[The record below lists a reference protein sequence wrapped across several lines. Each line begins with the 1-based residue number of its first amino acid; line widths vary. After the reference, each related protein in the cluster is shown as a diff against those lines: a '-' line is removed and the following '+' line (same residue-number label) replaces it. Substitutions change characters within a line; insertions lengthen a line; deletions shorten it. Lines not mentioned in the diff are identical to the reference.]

1 MPVVVIWGF
10 AVALT
15 SIAAFTDARTAR
27 IPNWLNAA
35 GLLAALSLH
44 GSNGWAGLRLAIVGL
59 LVSGFVPGL
68 LYLLTQGR
76 ALGGGDVK
84 LFAVLGALLGP
95 FSGLEVQLLSYC
107 VLLGF
112 ALCRLAFNGRL
123 SAMLRNAAALLLG
136 GLFPKLRRA
145 SDPGLL
151 TTMRLGPAIFAA
163 ALLLALHAQ
172 WPWLLS

>member
-1 MPVVVIWGF
+1 
-10 AVALT
+10 
-15 SIAAFTDARTAR
+15 
-27 IPNWLNAA
+27 
-35 GLLAALSLH
+35 
-44 GSNGWAGLRLAIVGL
+44 
-59 LVSGFVPGL
+59 
-68 LYLLTQGR
+68 
-76 ALGGGDVK
+76 LGGGDVK

-112 ALCRLAFNGRL
+112 ALCKLAFNGRL

-136 GLFPKLRRA
+136 RIFPKLRRA
-145 SDPGLL
+145 SDPELL

>member
-1 MPVVVIWGF
+1 MAVVVIWGF
-10 AVALT
+10 AIALT
-15 SIAAFTDARTAR
+15 STAAFTDARTGR

-35 GLLAALSLH
+35 GLVAALSLH
-44 GSNGWAGLRLAIVGL
+44 GLNGWAGLRLAIVGL
-59 LVSGFVPGL
+59 LVSGFVPTL
-68 LYLLTQGR
+68 LHLLTQGR

-95 FSGLEVQLLSYC
+95 FSGLEVQLLSYS

-112 ALCRLAFNGRL
+112 ALCTLAFNGRL
-123 SAMLRNAAALLLG
+123 LAMLRNAAALLLG
-136 GLFPKLRRA
+136 RIFLKLRLT
-145 SDPGLL
+145 SDPELL

-163 ALLLALHAQ
+163 VLLLALHAH